1 MYNTRGGSWGQF
13 GETNHFLPK
22 SGQKTLFLAVM
33 VPDLLTSE
41 WAGTH
46 NFRGIAKFHKCF
58 EKSGTSASI
67 WAMCKASIFKIVR
80 LAATWKF
87 FRCGHEKMLKTDVF
101 HKTLISRNLLKE
113 AHIQARSMWKLT
125 SRAFR
130 KCGTYWAYHVLNG
143 SYCWSK
149 SDGFEILAPSAK
161 IRGVPKKRH
170 GHNFEFWA
178 LPLNQRW
185 ANHVGPSLIQFQAPK
200 FEIVAVSFFWNASF
214 PAKFSSEFDP
224 TLTANSYGL
233 KPSNLKNYNIFGILR
248 TSAFRWYH
256 PI

>member
-1 MYNTRGGSWGQF
+1 
-13 GETNHFLPK
+13 
-22 SGQKTLFLAVM
+22 M

-80 LAATWKF
+80 LAATWKN

-130 KCGTYWAYHVLNG
+130 KCGTYWAYQVLNG

-149 SDGFEILAPSAK
+149 SDGFEILAPLAK
-161 IRGVPKKRH
+161 IRSRKKKETRPQFCDLGPEIESACNQPCFFYADSISGPKTQNCGRVFFFY
-170 GHNFEFWA
+170 GSFSINFFLKIW
-178 LPLNQRW
+178 PD
-185 ANHVGPSLIQFQAPK
+185 
-200 FEIVAVSFFWNASF
+200 
-214 PAKFSSEFDP
+214 FD
-224 TLTANSYGL
+224 SQ
-233 KPSNLKNYNIFGILR
+233 
-248 TSAFRWYH
+248 
-256 PI
+256 

>member
-22 SGQKTLFLAVM
+22 SGQKTLIFAVM
-33 VPDLLTSE
+33 VPDQLTSE

-46 NFRGIAKFHKCF
+46 NFRGIADFHMRFGKF
-58 EKSGTSASI
+58 GTSASK
-67 WAMCKASIFKIVR
+67 WVMWKASIFKIVR

-87 FRCGHEKMLKTDVF
+87 FRFGHEKMLKTDVF
-101 HKTLISRNLLKE
+101 YKTLISRNLLKE

-149 SDGFEILAPSAK
+149 SDNVEILAPSAK
-161 IRGVPKKRH
+161 IKSRKKKRH
-170 GHNFEFWA
+170 GHNFA
-178 LPLNQRW
+178 
-185 ANHVGPSLIQFQAPK
+185 I
-200 FEIVAVSFFWNASF
+200 
-214 PAKFSSEFDP
+214 
-224 TLTANSYGL
+224 
-233 KPSNLKNYNIFGILR
+233 
-248 TSAFRWYH
+248 
-256 PI
+256 